1 MSTLQAGHCSVLCSV
16 NSELPAFL
24 IYPLACPVIPLSGV
38 NKYLL
43 FGMPYGLNFRLK
55 VVDSNRQKNYIVTL
69 DCQLGA
75 SNDVKLLLKSKKS
88 NWIALTA
95 ADGLISAQ
103 VGFFF
108 SACGRTPPPLPAVR
122 DFRSASPLQFVELWE
137 LMQRYAYILLHG

>member
-16 NSELPAFL
+16 NSESPAFL

-38 NKYLL
+38 NKYLF

-55 VVDSNRQKNYIVTL
+55 VVDSNGQKNYIVTL

-88 NWIALTA
+88 NWIALMA

-108 SACGRTPPPLPAVR
+108 RPAAGPPPPYPRFGISILPA
-122 DFRSASPLQFVELWE
+122 PCN
-137 LMQRYAYILLHG
+137 

>member
-1 MSTLQAGHCSVLCSV
+1 MSTLQVGHCSVLCSV
-16 NSELPAFL
+16 NSESPAFL

-38 NKYLL
+38 NKYLF

-88 NWIALTA
+88 NCIALTA

-103 VGFFF
+103 VGFSF
-108 SACGRTPPPLPAVR
+108 SACGRTPPPPLPAVR
-122 DFRSASPLQFVELWE
+122 DFRSASPLNACNIYL
-137 LMQRYAYILLHG
+137 ILTK